1 MKQGGL
7 PQLDPT
13 WFPSQLFWLAATF
26 VVMYL
31 IVARALLPK
40 IQYVMDAR
48 ESKRNGDLDAAAEMK
63 SQAAKAQADYES
75 SLKSA
80 RADAQKMVAEVT
92 ASIKQKAEEKNR
104 DLDASLT
111 AKIAASEKEIT
122 EAMQKA
128 MENLKPAA
136 AEVSAMVLEV
146 ILQKKVDAKA
156 VEAAVAQQMKELV

>member
-31 IVARALLPK
+31 VVARTLLPK
-40 IQYVMDAR
+40 IQHVMESR
-48 ESKRNGDLDAAAEMK
+48 ESKRTGDLDAAAEMK
-63 SQAAKAQADYES
+63 SQAATAQAAYEA

-92 ASIKQKAEEKNR
+92 ASIKQKSEAKNR
-104 DLDASLT
+104 ELDASLT
-111 AKIAASEKEIT
+111 ARIAASEKEIT
-122 EAMQKA
+122 EATRKA

-136 AEVSAMVLEV
+136 AEVSAMILET
-146 ILQKKVDAKA
+146 ILQKKVDAKV
-156 VEAAVAQQMKELV
+156 VEAAVTQQTRELV